1 MAATK
6 SKSTLPLER
15 RFHVLRAQVKRALP
29 AHRERVRLR
38 KAQRARLQAQ
48 DPQGLAPRI
57 QVTQADQDFHRL
69 VAALDML
76 VQTSHTGY
84 VDDPER
90 VDDADRVGFVF
101 QRGRNDKFTVRKIR
115 PQTNI
120 DVDYWHELAGPNG
133 AFALD
138 GEKEEA

>member
-1 MAATK
+1 M
-6 SKSTLPLER
+6 
-15 RFHVLRAQVKRALP
+15 
-29 AHRERVRLR
+29 
-38 KAQRARLQAQ
+38 
-48 DPQGLAPRI
+48 
-57 QVTQADQDFHRL
+57 
-69 VAALDML
+69 DML

-101 QRGRNDKFTVRKIR
+101 QRERNDEWLVRVMR
-115 PQTNI
+115 PETNI